1 MDLAIGGTLV
11 AAALGSGA
19 VWKYT
24 RALRLD
30 NEDLRR
36 ENGGLYMEN
45 EELRL
50 QYQEAIGRQKELE
63 TGRIALSKTMAEVEE
78 TSRLR
83 MVTPEAEQD
92 LKAAREQCQ
101 KLRAKLALA
110 PLSAVG
116 TTAEETQAGGVTTLQ
131 REGGTFL
138 IKADERAG
146 AEVIKLMENLNE
158 EIMQAAANM
167 AEVLEAETKVGMG
180 GQAHQDE
187 LNKAQGRTA
196 EMVGRNM
203 TELLRVSDHYENPIL
218 LQIAFQASMVDYVGH
233 MISSWSFRVKDLDG
247 DQTLNKVYS
256 AMRKVGEFTRFPC

>member
-50 QYQEAIGRQKELE
+50 QYQEAIGRQTELE
-63 TGRIALSKTMAEVEE
+63 TARLALSKTMVEVEE

-83 MVTPEAEQD
+83 MV
-92 LKAAREQCQ
+92 
-101 KLRAKLALA
+101 
-110 PLSAVG
+110 SAVG
-116 TTAEETQAGGVTTLQ
+116 TTADPETHAGGMTTLQ
-131 REGGTFL
+131 REGSTFL

-187 LNKAQGRTA
+187 LNKAQGRTV
-196 EMVGRNM
+196 EMVGLNM
-203 TELLRVSDHYENPIL
+203 TELLRVADHYENPIL

>member
-50 QYQEAIGRQKELE
+50 QYQEAIGRQTELE
-63 TGRIALSKTMAEVEE
+63 TARLALSKTMVEVEE
-78 TSRLR
+78 TNRLR
-83 MVTPEAEQD
+83 MV
-92 LKAAREQCQ
+92 
-101 KLRAKLALA
+101 
-110 PLSAVG
+110 SAVG
-116 TTAEETQAGGVTTLQ
+116 TTAEETHAGGMTTLQ
-131 REGGTFL
+131 RQGSTFL

-187 LNKAQGRTA
+187 LNKAQGRTV
-196 EMVGRNM
+196 EMVGLNM

>member
-30 NEDLRR
+30 SEDLRR

-50 QYQEAIGRQKELE
+50 QYQEAIGRQTELE
-63 TGRIALSKTMAEVEE
+63 TARLALSKTMVEVEE

-83 MVTPEAEQD
+83 MV
-92 LKAAREQCQ
+92 
-101 KLRAKLALA
+101 
-110 PLSAVG
+110 SAVG
-116 TTAEETQAGGVTTLQ
+116 TTAEGTHAGGMTTLQ
-131 REGGTFL
+131 REGSTFL

-187 LNKAQGRTA
+187 LNKAQGRTV
-196 EMVGRNM
+196 EMVGLNM